1 MAISITITA
10 DTQEEVIHQINGLAD
25 LVKQGADSLYFQ
37 KGTPRG
43 RNSMTMV
50 RVDGGNDYVLGG
62 HLDKTSPCAT
72 VLTGAPQDAPET
84 VAETA
89 PQDAQSDSGGDPK
102 EETKKSTPKDE
113 KPSQS
118 DSGAHSVKDVK
129 PLLLLLAKHEHKD
142 DVKEILSGFSA
153 GNFKEFQKIASERD
167 DGAEMTEKAFKLA
180 SAKVEEYGL
189 KEE

>member
-10 DTQEEVIHQINGLAD
+10 DTQEEAIHQINGLAD
-25 LVKQGADSLYFQ
+25 LVKQGANSLYFQ

-43 RNSMTMV
+43 GNAMTMV
-50 RVDGGNDYVLGG
+50 RADGGNDYVLGG
-62 HLDKTSPCAT
+62 LMDRKGAKKDLLTPEGEKAEGPQDVAET
-72 VLTGAPQDAPET
+72 VTEAPQDAP
-84 VAETA
+84 
-89 PQDAQSDSGGDPK
+89 K
-102 EETKKSTPKDE
+102 EKAKKSTPKDE
-113 KPSQS
+113 KPAQG

-153 GNFKEFQKIASERD
+153 GNFKEFQKIVSERD
-167 DGAEMTEKAFKLA
+167 DGAEMTERAYQLA
-180 SAKVEEYGL
+180 LAKVEEYDL

>member
-10 DTQEEVIHQINGLAD
+10 DTQEEAIHQINGLAD
-25 LVKQGADSLYFQ
+25 LVKQGANSLYFQ

-43 RNSMTMV
+43 GNAMTMV
-50 RVDGGNDYVLGG
+50 RADGGNDYVLGG
-62 HLDKTSPCAT
+62 HLDK
-72 VLTGAPQDAPET
+72 APQDAPET
-84 VAETA
+84 VAETT
-89 PQDAQSDSGGDPK
+89 PQDAQSDAEGAPK
-102 EETKKSTPKDE
+102 KKAKKSTPKDE
-113 KPSQS
+113 KPVQS

-153 GNFKEFQKIASERD
+153 GNFKEFQKIVSERD
-167 DGAEMTEKAFKLA
+167 DGAEMTERAYQLA
-180 SAKVEEYGL
+180 LAKVEEYDL